1 MIFPFDNTKCE
12 QTKLPVPPKT
22 EIATAPAGSSDN
34 FVCAEHQLRF
44 LNAASI
50 LVLCSAFLFA
60 CPRVSGFGQTT
71 KASQKKSTP
80 KPQESKKKTATPST
94 TSAKKA
100 AKPQTKPQ
108 AHKTKLHTLRQEIER
123 DRAKLRAVKVQE
135 QQTTKTIENFREKGK
150 KLQTSLQKI
159 SSKLTA
165 TQDSLQKTT
174 KKITTTEMNASEMRR
189 RYAALVRAVGGEQE
203 ASAREY
209 VALRGAMEQELIT
222 QGVVRSLAAS
232 AEERLGRVQRARD
245 SLSEAR
251 ERYRFDFTSLA
262 SVKNLT
268 ESQRKHLESVLE
280 ARQKELRDLQANK
293 QQLIRQIEEKKASAR
308 KMESIIAGMVGKA
321 GNGASSASSRHSSS
335 DNGEK
340 NQALY
345 EARAAGVRGGF
356 RRHSL
361 PFPVESRRILQT
373 FGSHVNP
380 VTGSVTENPGIDI
393 QAAEGSTVRSVAKG
407 VVSLVNWLP
416 GYGSLVI
423 IDHGNTFRTVYA
435 NLASVGIAQG
445 SAVKAGTV
453 LGRSGRSA
461 DGSYLHFEI
470 WHDRNK
476 LNPSA
481 WLE

>member
-1 MIFPFDNTKCE
+1 MIFPFNEPESERTKVSVLPRTELIAVPVGSTNT
-12 QTKLPVPPKT
+12 
-22 EIATAPAGSSDN
+22 
-34 FVCAEHQLRF
+34 FVCAEQPGSF
-44 LNAASI
+44 LYTVSI
-50 LVLCSAFLFA
+50 LTLSAMLLFA
-60 CPRVSGFGQTT
+60 CPQGATFGQT
-71 KASQKKSTP
+71 KK
-80 KPQESKKKTATPST
+80 
-94 TSAKKA
+94 TSAKKTA
-100 AKPQTKPQ
+100 VKQAVARKPATKQASTPAKKGAKSQ
-108 AHKTKLHTLRQEIER
+108 ADKTKLRTLRQEIER
-123 DRAKLRAVKVQE
+123 DRAKLRALKAKE
-135 QQTTKTIENFREKGK
+135 QQTAKTIKNYREKDK

-159 SSKLTA
+159 SSKLTI

-174 KKITTTEMNASEMRR
+174 NKITNVETNANEVRR
-189 RYAALVRAVGGEQE
+189 RYAALVRAVGGAQE

-209 VALRGAMEQELIT
+209 VSLRGAMEQELIT
-222 QGVVRSLAAS
+222 LGVVRSLAAS
-232 AEERLGRVQRARD
+232 TEERLGRVQRVRD

-251 ERYRFDFTSLA
+251 ERYRFDFSSLA

-268 ESQRKHLESVLE
+268 ESERKNLENTLE
-280 ARQKELRDLQANK
+280 ARQKELRGLQANK
-293 QQLIRQIEEKKASAR
+293 QQLIRQIEEKKVSAR

-321 GNGASSASSRHSSS
+321 SNGASSTPSHSSS
-335 DNGEK
+335 DNDGEK

-373 FGSHVNP
+373 FGSHVNA

-393 QAAEGSTVRSVAKG
+393 QATEGSAVRSVAKG

-435 NLASVGIAQG
+435 NLAAVGVAQG

-461 DGSYLHFEI
+461 DGAYLHFEI